1 MNRKLVFFDLDGT
14 VWDWKGIIPNSTKE
28 AILKLKANGHIPIIC
43 TGRAR
48 GHVYYESL
56 EQIGFPGMVV
66 ACGAHVE
73 YEGKIL
79 YENYLPQDM
88 VRDIVNR
95 SVECRVPIVLE
106 GANKHWVS
114 PKGFER
120 DSFVDRMVDE
130 MGDRI
135 VYFEKYTD
143 DMEVNKF
150 AGDVLVGSDYEAF
163 KDGLV
168 ENLFWIEHD
177 NGWESMQYDGD
188 DKNLVIGVF
197 EGLPIGDSKANGIR
211 IMCEYLGVDPKD
223 TYGFGDSKNDID
235 MIEYVGTGIAMGDGA
250 EALKNVAD
258 YVTTPLWE
266 DGIYKAL
273 IHFGLIN

>member
-1 MNRKLVFFDLDGT
+1 MNKKIVFFDLDGT
-14 VWDWKGIIPNSTKE
+14 VWDWKGIIPESAKK
-28 AILKLKANGHIPIIC
+28 AIIKLKENGHVPVIC

-48 GHVYYESL
+48 AHVYYEAL
-56 EQIGFPGMVV
+56 DKIGFPGMIA

-73 YEGKIL
+73 YEGKML
-79 YENYLPQDM
+79 HESYLPNER
-88 VRDIVNR
+88 VKDIVAR
-95 SVECRVPIVLE
+95 SIKYKVPIVLE
-106 GANKHWVS
+106 GAKKHWVS

-135 VYFEKYTD
+135 IWFDDYTE
-143 DMEVNKF
+143 DMKVNKF

-163 KDGLV
+163 KEGLAD
-168 ENLFWIEHD
+168 NLFWIEHD
-177 NGWESMQYDGD
+177 NGWEALQSDGKD
-188 DKNLVIGVF
+188 ENLVVGVF
-197 EGLPIGDSKANGIR
+197 EGLPLGNSKANGIK
-211 IMCEYLGVDPKD
+211 ILCDYLGVDPKD

-250 EALKNVAD
+250 ETLKSIAD

-266 DGIYKAL
+266 DGIWNAL
-273 IHFGLIN
+273 EHFNLI